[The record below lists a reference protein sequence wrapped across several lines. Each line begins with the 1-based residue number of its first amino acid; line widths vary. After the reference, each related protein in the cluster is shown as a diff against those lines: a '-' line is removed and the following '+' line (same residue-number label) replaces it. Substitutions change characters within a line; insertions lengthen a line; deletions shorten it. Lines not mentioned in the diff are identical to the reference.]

1 MMRKKQSNTVRL
13 DSETIAQLD
22 QLRISLENIDRET
35 ISSID
40 QYAKFSGYLRHEDLH
55 TRFTR

>member
-1 MMRKKQSNTVRL
+1 MARKKSNEVVL

-22 QLRISLENIDRET
+22 QLRMSLERVDRET

-40 QYAKFSGYLRHEDLH
+40 QYSKFSGYLRHEDLH